1 MSTTESIL
9 VVPIDFHEAS
19 LKALEM
25 AKELAPVYDAR
36 IVLLHVCTI
45 PVYAYPGLAP
55 MLMQGLNE
63 DVLAAAK
70 KATTELAERHGG
82 LEVVVRDGDAAT
94 EILDFV
100 KERNPKLVVMGT
112 HGRRGLTH
120 ILLGSVAE
128 KIVRQSAAPV
138 MTVRVA
144 GPQA

>member
-1 MSTTESIL
+1 MSPNPSIIA
-9 VVPIDFHEAS
+9 VPIDFHEAS
-19 LKALEM
+19 LRALEL

-63 DVLAAAK
+63 DVLNAAK
-70 KATTELAERHGG
+70 KATAELAEKHGG

-100 KERNPKLVVMGT
+100 KERSPKLVVMGT

-120 ILLGSVAE
+120 LLLGSVAE
-128 KIVRQSAAPV
+128 KIVRQCPVPV
-138 MTVRVA
+138 MTVRIPEA
-144 GPQA
+144 